1 MFALLDNL
9 GTPEIILCAVA
20 ALLVF
25 GRRLPEVAA
34 QAGQTLSK
42 FRKGLDSAIQESGV
56 EKEIQK
62 IKQALPTD
70 MSVRDVARAA
80 TRRVEDRM
88 RELAADAN
96 KLEKEVTTSLTPTID
111 AETSVP
117 SDTATTNSSD
127 AQEARPRSDSTSS
140 TGAPSNRNDA
150 QTTEPPP
157 PIKPRANDGIDPA
170 KNFGPPGSVPRE

>member
-9 GTPEIILCAVA
+9 GTPEILLCAVA

-34 QAGQTLSK
+34 QAGATLSK
-42 FRKGLDSAIQESGV
+42 FRKGLDDAIHESGV

-70 MSVRDVARAA
+70 MSMRDVARAA
-80 TRRVEDRM
+80 TRKVEDRM
-88 RELAADAN
+88 RELGAEAD
-96 KLEKEVTTSLTPTID
+96 KIEKEVADSLKPPSEIAPTELTP
-111 AETSVP
+111 A
-117 SDTATTNSSD
+117 
-127 AQEARPRSDSTSS
+127 
-140 TGAPSNRNDA
+140 
-150 QTTEPPP
+150 PPP
-157 PIKPRANDGIDPA
+157 TKPRDDGIDPA

>member
-9 GTPEIILCAVA
+9 GTPEIILCAIA

-88 RELAADAN
+88 RELSAEAN
-96 KLEKEVTTSLTPTID
+96 KIEKEVTASLTPTID
-111 AETSVP
+111 A
-117 SDTATTNSSD
+117 ATTEQSDMTTTSSD
-127 AQEARPRSDSTSS
+127 AQDALPDSKSTSS
-140 TGAPSNRNDA
+140 TGAPSARNDA
-150 QTTEPPP
+150 LTTEAPP
-157 PIKPRANDGIDPA
+157 PIKPRTSDGIDPA